1 MKKGFSALSTLGKVG
16 VVTSA
21 FLGIGGLGFYFYYL
35 VSQKRMNSTGNAGVQ
50 NTNNQTVA
58 PENAEVSEDIFKN
71 KYNAHLIPDGLS
83 NYRSAQMPV
92 NVLEN
97 FIKKYNI
104 KHIVRMNG
112 DGVDGRHTNTDP
124 ITTMASEE
132 ALCNKLGCDFH
143 FINAHKG
150 YKEGEGYVESSD
162 LINDVMKKGNVLIHC
177 AHGADRTGAMV
188 AAWLKKSGK
197 MTDLDGLW
205 AYTTQYNSWSSK
217 LRNGTFFGSG
227 YDDYA
232 DTFYPISL
240 LKKSKW
246 VNKQ

>member
-1 MKKGFSALSTLGKVG
+1 MKTGFSALSTIGKVG
-16 VVTSA
+16 IIASA
-21 FLGIGGLGFYFYYL
+21 FLGVSGIGFYFYYIAA
-35 VSQKRMNSTGNAGVQ
+35 QKKLN
-50 NTNNQTVA
+50 NTNNVNNQGSQNQVGTGSNKQVTA
-58 PENAEVSEDIFKN
+58 EFEN
-71 KYNAHLIPDGLS
+71 YNAHLIPDGLS

-92 NVLEN
+92 NVLED

-112 DGVDGRHTNTDP
+112 DGADGRNTSKDP
-124 ITTMASEE
+124 ITTMGAEE
-132 ALCNKLGCDFH
+132 NLCNKLGCEFH

-150 YKEGEGYVESSD
+150 YKEGQGYAESSR
-162 LINDVMKKGNVLIHC
+162 LINDVMKNGNTLIHC
-177 AHGADRTGAMV
+177 AHGADRTGGMV

-205 AYTTQYNSWSSK
+205 AYTTQFNAWSPK

-227 YDDYA
+227 YDKYA

-246 VNKQ
+246 VNR